1 MQQTPTSDPTSQ
13 RRLDPEAPSVL
24 ELSNLRTEFQLED
37 GVVNAVDGVSLRI
50 RRGETLAVVGESGCG
65 KSVMARS
72 ILQLVDRPGKI
83 VGGQVWVPR
92 PPAAEVEATARRS
105 SFLGLRRRR
114 RGPAQAPTLDEADAP
129 EGMVGMIGADPA
141 VIRAVR
147 GKRISMVFQEP
158 MTSLSAVHKV
168 GDQIVEAIQLHE
180 PVTKEVARERA
191 IDLLDR
197 VGIAAPETRVDSY
210 PFELSGGMR
219 QRVMIAMALSCD
231 PELLIAD
238 EPTTALDVTTQAQI
252 LELLTSL
259 RDERG
264 MAIMLITHDLG
275 VAAQIADSVAVMY
288 LGNVV
293 ERGSLATIFREP
305 RHPYT
310 QALLHSIPKL
320 GQGSAKRLAPVR
332 GMVPHPFA
340 RPSGC
345 PFNDRCDFFQ
355 PGRCDT
361 APPPVIRDDEGHEVR
376 CVLYEET
383 T

>member
-1 MQQTPTSDPTSQ
+1 MLQTPTSDQTTV
-13 RRLDPEAPSVL
+13 RRLDPNAPPVL
-24 ELSNLRTEFQLED
+24 ELTGLRTEFQLED
-37 GVVNAVDGVSLRI
+37 GVVTAVDGVDLTI

-72 ILQLVDRPGKI
+72 ILQLVDRPGRI

-92 PPAAEVEATARRS
+92 PPTTDLERMTGRS
-105 SFLGLRRRR
+105 GRSRRRR
-114 RGPAQAPTLDEADAP
+114 RREAALEAATTDGPD
-129 EGMVGMIGADPA
+129 GMVGLIGAAPEL
-141 VIRAVR
+141 IRAVR
-147 GKRISMVFQEP
+147 GKRIAMVFQEP
-158 MTSLSAVHKV
+158 MTSLSAVHRV
-168 GDQIVEAIQLHE
+168 GDQIIEAIQLHE
-180 PVTKEVARERA
+180 PMPKQAARERA
-191 IDLLDR
+191 IDLLRR
-197 VGIAAPETRVDSY
+197 VGIAAPEKRVDAY

-252 LELLTSL
+252 LELLASL
-259 RDERG
+259 RDEHD

-275 VAAQIADSVAVMY
+275 VAAQLADSVAVMY

-293 ERGSLATIFREP
+293 ERGDLADIFRAP

-310 QALLHSIPKL
+310 RALLRSIPKL
-320 GQGSAKRLAPVR
+320 GQGRDIRLAPVR

-345 PFNDRCDFFQ
+345 PFNDRCDSFQ

-361 APPPVIRDDEGHEVR
+361 APPPLIRDEQGHEVR
-376 CVLYEET
+376 CVLYEEDK
-383 T
+383 

>member
-1 MQQTPTSDPTSQ
+1 MQQTPTSDQTAA
-13 RRLDPEAPSVL
+13 RRLDPDAPPVL
-24 ELSNLRTEFQLED
+24 QLRGLRTEFQLDD
-37 GVVNAVDGVSLRI
+37 GEVQAVDGVDLTI
-50 RRGETLAVVGESGCG
+50 HRGETLAVVGESGCG

-92 PPAAEVEATARRS
+92 PPADEVEATARRS
-105 SFLGLRRRR
+105 SFFRGRLRRRIKPEVDT
-114 RGPAQAPTLDEADAP
+114 GAAP

-147 GKRISMVFQEP
+147 GKRIAMVFQEP
-158 MTSLSAVHKV
+158 MTSLSSVHKV
-168 GDQIVEAIQLHE
+168 GDQIIEAIQLHN
-180 PVTKEVARERA
+180 PVSNEVARDRA
-191 IDLLDR
+191 IDLLHR
-197 VGIAAPETRVDSY
+197 VGIAAPETRVDAY

-252 LELLTSL
+252 LELLASL
-259 RDERG
+259 RDELG

-275 VAAQIADSVAVMY
+275 VAAQLADSVAVMY

-293 ERGSLATIFREP
+293 ERGEITEIFRSP

-310 QALLHSIPKL
+310 QALLNSIPKL
-320 GQGSAKRLAPVR
+320 GQGSDVRLAPVR

-345 PFNDRCDFFQ
+345 PFHDRCDFFQ

-361 APPPVIRDDEGHEVR
+361 AAPPLIRDEQGHEVR

>member
-1 MQQTPTSDPTSQ
+1 MQQTPTSDPVAE
-13 RRLDPEAPSVL
+13 RRLDPDAPPVL
-24 ELSNLRTEFQLED
+24 ELSGLRTEFQLED
-37 GVVNAVDGVSLRI
+37 GVVQAVDGVNLTI
-50 RRGETLAVVGESGCG
+50 HRGETLAVVGESGCG

-92 PPAAEVEATARRS
+92 PPAAEVEETARRS
-105 SFLGLRRRR
+105 AFFRRKRRRTIK
-114 RGPAQAPTLDEADAP
+114 PEVDASDAP

-147 GKRISMVFQEP
+147 GKRIAMVFQEP
-158 MTSLSAVHKV
+158 MTSLSTVHKV
-168 GDQIVEAIQLHE
+168 GDQIIEAIQLHD
-180 PVTKEVARERA
+180 PVSDEVARERA

-252 LELLTSL
+252 LELLASL

-275 VAAQIADSVAVMY
+275 VAAQLADSVAVMY

-293 ERGSLATIFREP
+293 ERGDLAELFRNP

-310 QALLHSIPKL
+310 QALLRSIPKL
-320 GQGSAKRLAPVR
+320 GQGNQTRLAPVR

-345 PFNDRCDFFQ
+345 PFHDRCDFFQ

-361 APPPVIRDDEGHEVR
+361 APPPLIRDEQGHEVR

-383 T
+383 K

>member
-1 MQQTPTSDPTSQ
+1 MDCAMQQTPTSDPTSQ

-114 RGPAQAPTLDEADAP
+114 RGSAQAPTLDEADAP

-168 GDQIVEAIQLHE
+168 GDQIDRKSTRLNSSHVAI
-180 PVTKEVARERA
+180 
-191 IDLLDR
+191 
-197 VGIAAPETRVDSY
+197 SY
-210 PFELSGGMR
+210 
-219 QRVMIAMALSCD
+219 
-231 PELLIAD
+231 
-238 EPTTALDVTTQAQI
+238 
-252 LELLTSL
+252 
-259 RDERG
+259 
-264 MAIMLITHDLG
+264 
-275 VAAQIADSVAVMY
+275 AVFC
-288 LGNVV
+288 LK
-293 ERGSLATIFREP
+293 
-305 RHPYT
+305 
-310 QALLHSIPKL
+310 QK
-320 GQGSAKRLAPVR
+320 
-332 GMVPHPFA
+332 
-340 RPSGC
+340 
-345 PFNDRCDFFQ
+345 
-355 PGRCDT
+355 
-361 APPPVIRDDEGHEVR
+361 
-376 CVLYEET
+376 
-383 T
+383 

>member
-1 MQQTPTSDPTSQ
+1 MQQTPTSDQIPE
-13 RRLDPEAPSVL
+13 RRLDPDAPTVL
-24 ELSNLRTEFQLED
+24 ELNDLRTEFQLED
-37 GVVNAVDGVSLRI
+37 GVVNAVDGVSLTI

-92 PPAAEVEATARRS
+92 PPATEVEATARRS
-105 SFLGLRRRR
+105 SFFGLRRRR
-114 RGPAQAPTLDEADAP
+114 RRTTEAPDAAEAP
-129 EGMVGMIGADPA
+129 EGKVGMIGADPA
-141 VIRAVR
+141 IVRAVR

-180 PVTKEVARERA
+180 PVSKEVARERA

-197 VGIAAPETRVDSY
+197 VGIAAPETRVDAY

-252 LELLTSL
+252 LELLVSL

-293 ERGSLATIFREP
+293 ERGSLTTIFREP

-310 QALLHSIPKL
+310 QALLNSIPKL